1 MDEAGLLG
9 VGVLGGGGEC
19 DIQNFSG
26 SQEGQEKEGFVG
38 YCLWEKMSWSS
49 Q

>member
-9 VGVLGGGGEC
+9 VGVLGGG
-19 DIQNFSG
+19 NFSG
-26 SQEGQEKEGFVG
+26 SQEGQEKEESVG
-38 YCLWEKMSWSS
+38 YCLLEKMPWSS